1 MSMRPMGSE
10 NRQFMP
16 QEDQAKALWLTPSQL
31 EFFEPIILHSHQKL
45 SCLKSVVEFDM
56 NDILY
61 EFKNLHHFYTNYTA
75 MAVFRGRSG
84 IFVLKLKNCG
94 KLYEYP
100 IYGRKR

>member
-31 EFFEPIILHSHQKL
+31 EFLNLWYCIHTKKL
-45 SCLKSVVEFDM
+45 SCLKSGVEFDM

-61 EFKNLHHFYTNYTA
+61 EFKSLHHF
-75 MAVFRGRSG
+75 
-84 IFVLKLKNCG
+84 
-94 KLYEYP
+94 
-100 IYGRKR
+100 